1 MQIIS
6 MMTTKSQT
14 EQSSIPEAVRPADLN
29 VQKPVENTAS
39 AKTVS
44 DKKDP
49 ENTSSE
55 QKDFAKMMNDQAEKK
70 EAQVAQKEE
79 KSTLVRIAKK
89 GIPEGNFLL
98 KDNSAG
104 KFLISEKKNVDQKTA
119 ILDDGAK
126 KGKKKTKNVQLEQ
139 LHLAKAVK
147 KKEDEILPED
157 ETQTESSLVGMVLNV
172 TKKEDGD
179 SDTDKEIKSVVK
191 TVSELD
197 KKVNMK
203 AENEENHI
211 HKVSLEHKTGNEDL
225 VKEISLQTNA
235 SEGIEK
241 AEIKN
246 VDLKDN
252 TGLADQNKSEPIIL
266 VTDRRS
272 QADLAEG
279 KPIEPTTLIRQA
291 LKESGNSEI
300 VQRAQFILRDQSA
313 GEIRLTLK
321 PENLGTVRINLTLDD
336 HRVLGRI
343 VVDNAEVKA
352 AFDDNMSDLR
362 ERMQRGG
369 FTMDQLDVSV
379 GQHKKGED
387 FQQQNAHS
395 ESPFYSERHREGNKV
410 FNQIQETP
418 MVDSY
423 RSVLVNVR
431 A

>member
-14 EQSSIPEAVRPADLN
+14 EQPVAPEAARPADVN
-29 VQKPVENTAS
+29 AQKPVENTAS

-44 DKKDP
+44 NKKES

-55 QKDFAKMMNDQAEKK
+55 QKDFAKMMNEQAEKQ
-70 EAQVAQKEE
+70 EAQAARKEE
-79 KSTLVRIAKK
+79 KPVLVKVAKK
-89 GIPEGNFLL
+89 VIHEGNFLL
-98 KDNSAG
+98 KDDSARKLLVSG
-104 KFLISEKKNVDQKTA
+104 KKNADQKTA
-119 ILDDGAK
+119 ILDNEAE

-139 LHLAKAVK
+139 LHLAKAVEE
-147 KKEDEILPED
+147 KEDEILPED
-157 ETQTESSLVGMVLNV
+157 EVQTESSLVAMALSVD
-172 TKKEDGD
+172 KKEDKD
-179 SDTDKEIKSVVK
+179 SDEEIKPVVK
-191 TVSELD
+191 AVFESD
-197 KKVNMK
+197 KKVDVK

-211 HKVSLEHKTGNEDL
+211 HKVSLEHKPGDEVL
-225 VKEISLQTNA
+225 VKETTLQMNA
-235 SEGIEK
+235 SEGMEK

-252 TGLADQNKSEPIIL
+252 IGLADQSKSEPIIL

-291 LKESGNSEI
+291 LKESGNTEI
-300 VQRAQFILRDQSA
+300 VQRAQFILRDQTA

-321 PENLGTVRINLTLDD
+321 PESLGTVRINLTLDD

-369 FTMDQLDVSV
+369 FTMGQLDVSV
-379 GQHKKGED
+379 GQNKQGED

-395 ESPFYSERHREGNKV
+395 ESPFYSERYREGNKI

-418 MVDSY
+418 RVDTY
-423 RSVLVNVR
+423 RSVLVDMQ